1 MAGRRSSPTLG
12 ATAGRSKI
20 GPTPYGVRLALIY
33 ERWHGDV
40 RTMTTRHV
48 LARARRHIHP
58 RHSLR
63 RDLFLGGCVGPSAR
77 AVRAPPAHI
86 NAGSETVLHLST
98 RILLV
103 AIAGA
108 AIVAGWWIL
117 FAINDTGVA
126 VIYSVAWTVAVLVV
140 ARILLAAGFSYNRL
154 RTSDTPKADLS
165 DMRDRGVISRET
177 YDAERARSP
186 REP

>member
-1 MAGRRSSPTLG
+1 
-12 ATAGRSKI
+12 
-20 GPTPYGVRLALIY
+20 
-33 ERWHGDV
+33 
-40 RTMTTRHV
+40 
-48 LARARRHIHP
+48 
-58 RHSLR
+58 
-63 RDLFLGGCVGPSAR
+63 
-77 AVRAPPAHI
+77 
-86 NAGSETVLHLST
+86 VLHLST

-117 FAINDTGVA
+117 FAIDDTGVA

-140 ARILLAAGFSYNRL
+140 ARILLAVGFSYNRL
-154 RTSDTPKADLS
+154 RTSDTPKADPS